1 MPIGPLTL
9 AVHIASV
16 WVPFTSESKEAVAH
30 YPEIIKEIRLAIQEC
45 GRKLGQYVHKKK
57 RVGDEIK
64 KRGYIEKYIPH
75 VADAL
80 IDLLSLQKSKKI
92 EIERSLKNMLEKQ
105 RGQVESMEFKKEK
118 NVEYDKDF
126 ANIGKNEK

>member
-1 MPIGPLTL
+1 MG
-9 AVHIASV
+9 S
-16 WVPFTSESKEAVAH
+16 FTSESKEAVAH

-92 EIERSLKNMLEKQ
+92 EIERSLKHMLEEQ
-105 RGQVESMEFKKEK
+105 RGKVESMEFKKEK
-118 NVEYDKDF
+118 NVEYDEDF
-126 ANIGKNEK
+126 ANIGKDEK